1 MVTSRRRGPGAE
13 DIELGQHGKRRH
25 VSLRCRNYLAALRV
39 VAESDLVLTMTERY
53 VPLLAAAPAE
63 VRALAMPL
71 RIPTLDL
78 FLYWH
83 DRVHDDPAN
92 RWLRLQL
99 VEALGKTARR

>member
-1 MVTSRRRGPGAE
+1 V
-13 DIELGQHGKRRH
+13 
-25 VSLRCRNYLAALRV
+25 
-39 VAESDLVLTMTERY
+39 
-53 VPLLAAAPAE
+53 
-63 VRALAMPL
+63 LAMPL
-71 RIPTLDL
+71 KMPPLDL